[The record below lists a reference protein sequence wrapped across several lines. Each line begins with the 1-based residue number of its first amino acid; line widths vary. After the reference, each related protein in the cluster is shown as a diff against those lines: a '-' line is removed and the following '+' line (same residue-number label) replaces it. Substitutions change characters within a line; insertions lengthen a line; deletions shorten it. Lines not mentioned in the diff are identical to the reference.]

1 MLFVDGLEDK
11 ELPLVSH
18 NDLSPSPS
26 LPTHAPSPGLS
37 SMPLHAAKAEALAI
51 WHF

>member
-18 NDLSPSPS
+18 KEPSSSAS
-26 LPTHAPSPGLS
+26 LPTHAPSSGLL
-37 SMPLHAAKAEALAI
+37 SMPLHAAKAEALAM
-51 WHF
+51 WNF

>member
-18 NDLSPSPS
+18 NEPSPSAS
-26 LPTHAPSPGLS
+26 LPTHAPSSGLL
-37 SMPLHAAKAEALAI
+37 SMPLHTAKAEALAM
-51 WHF
+51 WNF